1 MVKRSRISQFDPRI
15 LFLEFWKTPSH
26 DLDPINLEKIGNI
39 LQRLSIN
46 INRLEARINIREN
59 EEGSVFPLALG
70 NLRELRGNTLALAF
84 N

>member
-1 MVKRSRISQFDPRI
+1 MVKRSRISQFDPRT
-15 LFLEFWKTPSH
+15 LSFEFWKTPSH

-39 LQRLSIN
+39 LQWLSIN

-59 EEGSVFPLALG
+59 EEGSVFPLALD